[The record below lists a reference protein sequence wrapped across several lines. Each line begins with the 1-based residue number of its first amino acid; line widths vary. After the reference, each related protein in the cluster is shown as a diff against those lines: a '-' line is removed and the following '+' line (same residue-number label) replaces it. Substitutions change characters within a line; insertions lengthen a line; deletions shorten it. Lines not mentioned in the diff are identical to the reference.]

1 MLIGAVTSAP
11 AGAMTIRRK
20 TLTVIGVTFAVLV
33 AAVYAILQTTILPR
47 FDEQEER
54 STRQDVRRAVEA
66 MTARLDSLDRVTS
79 DWAKWDDLYAFIAGR
94 NAGFV
99 ATNVVDETFRNVG
112 LDVMVFVHASGRVVE
127 ARGFDLKTEK
137 RVPVSPGLLAELGAG
152 SPLLSRA
159 DTTSGIKG
167 IVVLPEGPLL
177 VSAWPIL
184 RSSAEGPARGTLVWG
199 RYLDARA
206 LKGLAEKTDLSLTL
220 YPPAGPGAPPDV
232 EAARAALDGGAPVV
246 VRPLSEKSIAGYA
259 RLADVRG
266 RPALILR
273 VDHPRVIH
281 AQGQAFARYLVA
293 ALLTVVLG
301 GGVVSIVL
309 LERLVLSRVAHL
321 AAAIDDIGARGDL
334 SARVSLPG
342 GDELSGLAGAING
355 MLGSLDQQVGRS
367 SLLNQITRGIAERQD
382 LASIFRVMLSR
393 LEDQLPVDFGR
404 VLYQAAAGT
413 LTVIAYGPK
422 SETLAAELGEPEGA
436 AIPTAAIPTEE
447 TALAASLRGEMVY
460 VRDIREQPAPH
471 SARLAQLG
479 LRSEVI
485 MPLAVEKEI
494 LGILVVARRTVDGF
508 SSAEI
513 AFLRTLSEHVSL
525 AAYQARLHGELQ
537 EAYENLRRTQ
547 EAAMQQERLRALG
560 QMASGIAHDVNNALA
575 PVVGFAELLLRSEP
589 GLSPRARR
597 QLTSI
602 RTAGE
607 DIAHTVTRM
616 REFYRQRGGRDLL
629 LPVKLNELAA
639 QVVDL
644 TRPRWKDMAQGEGRV
659 IRTET
664 DLQAGLPTV
673 MGIESEIRE
682 ALTNLVLNAV
692 DAMPEGG
699 VITLRT
705 RVIGSGVTI
714 EVADTGTGMD
724 EATRQRCL
732 EPFFSTKGERG
743 TGLGLAMVYGVVQRH
758 DASIDIET
766 APGRG
771 TTMRVGFP
779 LRQPAVTAPGAGAA
793 ASQPPAPLRVLYVD
807 DEPKLRELMK
817 EILGSDGHTVEVAAG
832 GQAGLQAFRA
842 ARGAGRPFDVVI
854 TDLGM
859 PYVDG
864 RAVARAVKGESP
876 ATPVILL
883 TGWGTWVGSEDD
895 PIPEIDV
902 RLTKPPKLAELQAA
916 LASVGQGPRE

>member
-1 MLIGAVTSAP
+1 
-11 AGAMTIRRK
+11 
-20 TLTVIGVTFAVLV
+20 
-33 AAVYAILQTTILPR
+33 
-47 FDEQEER
+47 
-54 STRQDVRRAVEA
+54 
-66 MTARLDSLDRVTS
+66 
-79 DWAKWDDLYAFIAGR
+79 
-94 NAGFV
+94 
-99 ATNVVDETFRNVG
+99 
-112 LDVMVFVHASGRVVE
+112 
-127 ARGFDLKTEK
+127 
-137 RVPVSPGLLAELGAG
+137 
-152 SPLLSRA
+152 
-159 DTTSGIKG
+159 
-167 IVVLPEGPLL
+167 
-177 VSAWPIL
+177 
-184 RSSAEGPARGTLVWG
+184 
-199 RYLDARA
+199 
-206 LKGLAEKTDLSLTL
+206 
-220 YPPAGPGAPPDV
+220 
-232 EAARAALDGGAPVV
+232 
-246 VRPLSEKSIAGYA
+246 
-259 RLADVRG
+259 
-266 RPALILR
+266 
-273 VDHPRVIH
+273 
-281 AQGQAFARYLVA
+281 
-293 ALLTVVLG
+293 
-301 GGVVSIVL
+301 
-309 LERLVLSRVAHL
+309 
-321 AAAIDDIGARGDL
+321 
-334 SARVSLPG
+334 
-342 GDELSGLAGAING
+342 

-494 LGILVVARRTVDGF
+494 LGILVVARRSVDGF

-589 GLSPRARR
+589 ALSPRARR
-597 QLTSI
+597 QLASI

-673 MGIESEIRE
+673 LGIESEIRE

-817 EILGSDGHTVEVAAG
+817 EILGSDGHTVEVADG
-832 GQAGLQAFRA
+832 GQAGLQAFSA

-883 TGWGTWVGSEDD
+883 TGWGTWVGSEEN
-895 PIPEIDV
+895 PVPEIDV
-902 RLTKPPKLAELQAA
+902 RLSKPPKIAELQAA
-916 LASVGQGPRE
+916 LACVGQGPRE